1 MSAAPNLLEN
11 TPLERNILREEI
23 SGKGS
28 RREVVRKAGREGTS
42 RSGQSH
48 QRLLGNQRK

>member
-1 MSAAPNLLEN
+1 MSAALNLLEN

-28 RREVVRKAGREGTS
+28 RRSGQEGREG
-42 RSGQSH
+42 GH
-48 QRLLGNQRK
+48 IEEWPVAPKAAE